1 MGKLIKNH
9 LARLVCLTAAI
20 YQAWAALHGFFWPKV
35 FFDWATVNLN
45 PIVKPIPVLQ
55 IVNMVCGFFIL
66 ALEYPLPLLA
76 GTGLHKSI
84 EARLALYPAVALLAA
99 LLYQATDAAGFYI
112 IGIAIWFWAYTEGE
126 VVCRTPWTLPRKGRK
141 LEGNV

>member
-1 MGKLIKNH
+1 
-9 LARLVCLTAAI
+9 
-20 YQAWAALHGFFWPKV
+20 
-35 FFDWATVNLN
+35 
-45 PIVKPIPVLQ
+45 
-55 IVNMVCGFFIL
+55 MVCGLSVIC
-66 ALEYPLPLLA
+66 LEYPLPLIA

-141 LEGNV
+141 AEVHV